1 MLDLIILG
9 LMVLVFTAN
18 FLADKNLENYF
29 LDFDFIY
36 FEFLELEQI
45 KQTEKKKQEK
55 KIKFVL
61 ETIKTKKIII
71 DINIKNMIKIEQK
84 LKTYKKIINN
94 TSSSSYEIWL
104 AEGSRIKL
112 KTQWQERYKHNL
124 RLSAEIK
131 NYKNL

>member
-36 FEFLELEQI
+36 FEFLEKNKKE
-45 KQTEKKKQEK
+45 EKNP
-55 KIKFVL
+55 IL
-61 ETIKTKKIII
+61 ETLI
-71 DINIKNMIKIEQK
+71 DMSVEEMIKIEQK

-112 KTQWQERYKHNL
+112 KEEWLENYNYNKML
-124 RLSAEIK
+124 VGIK
-131 NYKNL
+131 N